1 MDGPE
6 IRVWHGSIGDADVD
20 VLVNASNT
28 LLKLG
33 SGVSAAIRMS
43 CGAGFQAA
51 LDELLAKEH
60 GSGLEPGAVV
70 MTDAHQHP
78 RAKYVAHVA
87 VMDYR
92 DGKGLVRN
100 PDQARLETGYRALF
114 EAVERLPEERL
125 SVGLVALGAG
135 TGGFGLRNTV
145 SLACAALRAHLD
157 AGAHEVGPVT
167 FVAFDILEC
176 ANTLAAVREH
186 FTVNESGLSEDV
198 LKMTEVV
205 AAG

>member
-1 MDGPE
+1 MDDPA

-33 SGVSAAIRMS
+33 SGVSAAIRQS
-43 CGAGFQAA
+43 CGAGFQAT

-60 GSGLEPGAVV
+60 GGGLEPGAVV
-70 MTDAHQHP
+70 MTDAHEHP

-92 DGKGLVRN
+92 DGQGHVRN
-100 PDQARLETGYRALF
+100 PDHARLETGYRALF
-114 EAVERLPEERL
+114 EAIEKLPEERP
-125 SVGLVALGAG
+125 SVGVVALGAG

-145 SLACAALRAHLD
+145 GLACAALRTHLD
-157 AGAHEVGPVT
+157 TGERRVGPVT

-176 ANTLAAVREH
+176 ANTLAAVREQ
-186 FTVNESGLSEDV
+186 FPVDESGLSEAV

-205 AAG
+205 AVG